1 MSTVNGP
8 DTPRAGE
15 ERSAEGGG
23 CRAEG
28 RPASELPLVGERPE
42 VAVASRCEL
51 RALTNFA
58 TLKNGGCVVAPSAV
72 TEAAGEEN
80 PPQTQSWDCWGR
92 VPTKS
97 WGPVASVNAPGIS
110 RGWKGTKT
118 AMENHRALNSAV
130 LSMGHRR
137 SQRKL
142 TVMCVCVC
150 LTKTKNKTS
159 FNSMWNAVA
168 LE

>member
-1 MSTVNGP
+1 MTNKISSVSLFFKEVLSLGHTTQEEGQTLWCGVLCP
-8 DTPRAGE
+8 RLMDLTPRGAGA
-15 ERSAEGGG
+15 ERPAEGGG

-80 PPQTQSWDCWGR
+80 PPQTQSWDCWG
-92 VPTKS
+92 VFQP
-97 WGPVASVNAPGIS
+97 
-110 RGWKGTKT
+110 
-118 AMENHRALNSAV
+118 RAGDPLPA
-130 LSMGHRR
+130 
-137 SQRKL
+137 
-142 TVMCVCVC
+142 
-150 LTKTKNKTS
+150 
-159 FNSMWNAVA
+159 
-168 LE
+168 